1 VAENDFFREARPLEL
16 SGVGMCRVFLPK
28 CSILSFGWGT
38 IFGVGSLVFCAAWR
52 NGGTDLGWKWGWRQ
66 FLRVLVLGALGF
78 MAVQIW
84 LFSSETASL
93 SAERSQQWLAFLNLW
108 ARRFHL
114 NVQLTGDS
122 VRKLAHFAEFTALG
136 FLAQLSFG
144 VVNRLNGHTALHGLF
159 LGLLVAVA
167 DETLQLFVDG
177 RGSSVRDVVIDF
189 CGVLAGSSV
198 LWLLAGLWALLF
210 GLRRR
215 RRAGDRF

>member
-1 VAENDFFREARPLEL
+1 
-16 SGVGMCRVFLPK
+16 M
-28 CSILSFGWGT
+28 
-38 IFGVGSLVFCAAWR
+38 
-52 NGGTDLGWKWGWRQ
+52 GWKWGWRQ

-108 ARRFHL
+108 ARRLHL
-114 NVQLTGDS
+114 DVQLTGNS
-122 VRKLAHFAEFTALG
+122 VRKLAHFAEFAALG

-144 VVNRLNGHTALHGLF
+144 VVNKLNGHTALHGLF
-159 LGLLVAVA
+159 LGLVVAVA

-189 CGVLAGSSV
+189 FGMLAGSAV
-198 LWLLAGLWALLF
+198 LWFLAGLWALLF

-215 RRAGDRF
+215 RRAGDRL